1 MNIRLTALQFLS
13 LFLFL
18 STAPCWS
25 RTFTATDGR
34 TLEGEITGRDGK
46 TVTIRRASDGQE
58 FTIPVAT
65 LSQPDQV
72 AIAKWKGGAAAV
84 PGKPGNPS
92 GQAAGKALGK
102 ITFAASKDK
111 LSNQKT
117 SKSGGSQ
124 LLDAKAQ
131 NWCWKVV
138 IKNGSSAP
146 LTGLTLKYQQVVER
160 TDRNQGSYTG
170 AAKRVVR
177 REGGT
182 LTVPDI
188 PPFGNVTITTNGI
201 AVQAWKSTTASS
213 TTNTAG
219 ERTTR
224 LTTYKWDESL
234 SGLGVELYQNQSKIT
249 DWKTGTDP
257 AVESKR

>member
-1 MNIRLTALQFLS
+1 MNIRLTAFLS
-13 LFLFL
+13 LSLLLSL

-25 RTFTATDGR
+25 RTFTSTDGR
-34 TLEGEITGRDGK
+34 TLEGEITGKEGN
-46 TVTIRRASDGQE
+46 TVTIRRASDGQD
-58 FTIPVAT
+58 FTIPVET
-65 LSQPDQV
+65 LSKPDQAEV
-72 AIAKWKGGAAAV
+72 AKWKGDAAAT
-84 PGKPGNPS
+84 PGKPGNPAS
-92 GQAAGKALGK
+92 QPAGKSLGK

-111 LSNQKT
+111 LSNQNT
-117 SKSGGSQ
+117 SKGGGSQ
-124 LLDAKAQ
+124 LVDAKAQ

-138 IKNGSSAP
+138 IKNASNAP

-160 TDRNQGSYTG
+160 TDRNQGSFSG

-177 REGGT
+177 REGST

-188 PPFGNVTITTNGI
+188 PPFGTVTVTTNGI
-201 AVQAWKSTTASS
+201 PVLAWQSTTASR

-219 ERTTR
+219 ESVTR

-234 SGLGVELYQNQSKIT
+234 SGLGVQLFQNQVQVT

-257 AVESKR
+257 GTGPKR